1 MSKNICFNKAM
12 NKEISEQELLKMEMV
27 GGGTIQDLI
36 DEHPEIKGW
45 RSGVISGAYR
55 CLEVGWPLHEL
66 NIAVASRE
74 IAREKEFDYE

>member
-1 MSKNICFNKAM
+1 MNSRFDKAM
-12 NKEISEQELLKMEMV
+12 DKEISEQELLQMEMV

-45 RSGVISGAYR
+45 RSAMITGAYR
-55 CLEVGWPLHEL
+55 CLEVGWPLHEM
-66 NIAVASRE
+66 NISVAARE